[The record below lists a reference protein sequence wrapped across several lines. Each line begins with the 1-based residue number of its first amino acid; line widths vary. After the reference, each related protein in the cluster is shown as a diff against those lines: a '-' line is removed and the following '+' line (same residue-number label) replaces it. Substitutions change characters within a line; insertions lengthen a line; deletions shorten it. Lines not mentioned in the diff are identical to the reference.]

1 MYIDSSDCDVKEYIE
16 GFNITVDM
24 SLIVK
29 HFQDENIIQ
38 SHRYVQQKKF
48 LQGSFFDPNKT
59 LIDSLKISV
68 FEGKSES
75 HSELTFSNK
84 I

>member
-29 HFQDENIIQ
+29 HFQAENIIQ
-38 SHRYVQQKKF
+38 SRSYVQQKK
-48 LQGSFFDPNKT
+48 
-59 LIDSLKISV
+59 I
-68 FEGKSES
+68 
-75 HSELTFSNK
+75 LTRIIF
-84 I
+84 